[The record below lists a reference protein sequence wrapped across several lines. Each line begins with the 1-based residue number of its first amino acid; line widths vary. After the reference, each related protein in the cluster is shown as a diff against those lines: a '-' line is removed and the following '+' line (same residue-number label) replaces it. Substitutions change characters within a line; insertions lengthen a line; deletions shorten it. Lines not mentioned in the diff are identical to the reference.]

1 MIKLHLFSRD
11 SGKTAV
17 LGPRDTLIGPRAVLM
32 ALGRQ
37 FFLSPYCIKHCF
49 NFGLSILRHTEY
61 IIYNR
66 LLLSVFVS
74 LFIQANA
81 IRGVLAAVGCAVL
94 FALVTVVYKF
104 RWRANG
110 DKVSFQI
117 FSNIKS
123 YDMKIS
129 QNFLKPPGAQI
140 RPGERK
146 SHLQQGG
153 GRRERDRQPSDGQ
166 QIKLSFGILFFSMP
180 QQELQEM
187 ISLICCIVRIL
198 PYTG

>member
-1 MIKLHLFSRD
+1 MS
-11 SGKTAV
+11 
-17 LGPRDTLIGPRAVLM
+17 
-32 ALGRQ
+32 
-37 FFLSPYCIKHCF
+37 
-49 NFGLSILRHTEY
+49 
-61 IIYNR
+61 
-66 LLLSVFVS
+66 FVS
-74 LFIQANA
+74 PFIQANA

-94 FALVTVVYKF
+94 FALLAVVYKF

-117 FSNIKS
+117 FSKIKS

-129 QNFLKPPGAQI
+129 QNFLKTPGAQI

-180 QQELQEM
+180 QQEHQEM
-187 ISLICCIVRIL
+187 ISLIYVVSYVSYLIQGDHGGFVQTLYRVGL
-198 PYTG
+198 VVWQWVGLT